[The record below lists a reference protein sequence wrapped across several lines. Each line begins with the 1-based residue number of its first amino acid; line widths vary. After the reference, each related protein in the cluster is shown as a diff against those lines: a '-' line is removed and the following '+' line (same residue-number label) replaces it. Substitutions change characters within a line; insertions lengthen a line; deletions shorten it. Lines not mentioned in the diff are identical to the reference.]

1 MKLSEPSCTR
11 VCISGCVV
19 LVSQLAVLPAASA
32 AGNSDTPDSFSVS
45 IGQRTDNLNW
55 NIAGSTVNIVSELKY
70 QNIAITQLQTEGEF
84 NFEDG
89 QQLRIN
95 LDYGVINSG
104 AGQDSD
110 YNGNN
115 RTQEYSRSINQTGGN
130 VLDASLGF
138 GEKLRLLDME
148 SGALYVTPLVGLSLH
163 QQDLTMTNGVQ
174 TIAQPPRALGP
185 IPGMSSSYNAQ
196 WAGPW
201 LGTEA
206 RVETATGWTMTAN
219 AEYHWVAYAAEA
231 NWNLRS
237 DLAHPLSFRQ
247 TSTGSGIVM
256 SVGASYPFAQNWKM
270 NVTLERQQWTTHT
283 GSDLIYF
290 ADGTVGS
297 ARLNAVNWDS
307 TSYNLGIVHYF

>member
-11 VCISGCVV
+11 VCMSGCVV
-19 LVSQLAVLPAASA
+19 LISQLAVLPAASA
-32 AGNSDTPDSFSVS
+32 ASNNDTPDSFSVS

-55 NIAGSTVNIVSELKY
+55 NIAGSTVNILSELKY

-89 QQLRIN
+89 QHLRIN
-95 LDYGVINSG
+95 LDYGVIDSG
-104 AGQDSD
+104 ISQDSD

-130 VLDASLGF
+130 VFDASLGF

-148 SGALYVTPLVGLSLH
+148 NGALYVTPLVGLSLH
-163 QQDLTMTNGVQ
+163 QQNLTMTNGVQ

-185 IPGMSSSYNAQ
+185 IPGMFSSYDAQ

-206 RVETATGWTMTAN
+206 RLETVTGWTMMAD
-219 AEYHWVAYAAEA
+219 AEYHWVAYTAEA

-247 TSTGSGIVM
+247 TSTGAGIVM